1 MNQINL
7 DEVKY
12 NNYLLNQSE
21 IKDKKIILKSKP
33 LSLIF
38 TITDECQL
46 NCIMCPVK
54 KSRFKNIGLSQIK
67 EIIEF
72 CGKEAVTV
80 QWMGGE
86 PLLHSEFEEL
96 ITLANDVNLLQTV
109 TTNGLLLN
117 GIIAEKLIKYN
128 ADIVISV
135 DGSNKKIYESIR
147 KGADFDLLVKNIQHV
162 NMLREKY
169 NHTGHFGINF
179 CVLKQN
185 SQDIIDMV
193 EFAKNYNFRGI
204 NFISP
209 YDVEE
214 KYLLVNNEEL
224 KENFLKA
231 GEKAKSYKIEF
242 IGWSPFAGDMRQKDF
257 NNAEIQMLCYSP
269 FYNFGINPDGRMD
282 ICICRDLSFT
292 DKNKIKDLNEI
303 WNAQQVQK
311 YRQNIYNNELPS
323 EICGQCPG
331 IGLRHY
337 YHPQVIER
345 LNSIKNIH

>member
-7 DEVKY
+7 DIVKY
-12 NNYLLNQSE
+12 NNYLLNQKE
-21 IKDKKIILKSKP
+21 IRDKQVILKSKP

-38 TITDECQL
+38 TITSECQL
-46 NCIMCPVK
+46 NCVMCPVK
-54 KSRFKNIGLSQIK
+54 KSKFVNISLSQIK

-86 PLLHSEFEEL
+86 PLIHSEFEEL

-117 GIIAEKLIKYN
+117 GILAEKLIKYN
-128 ADIVISV
+128 ADIIISI

-162 NMLREKY
+162 NMLRKKY

-179 CVLKQN
+179 CILKQN
-185 SQDIIDMV
+185 SQDIVDII
-193 EFAKNYNFRGI
+193 EFAKKYNFRGV

-214 KYLLVNNEEL
+214 KYSLVNNEEL

-231 GEKAKSYKIEF
+231 EEKAKNYKIEF
-242 IGWSPFAGDMRQKDF
+242 IGWSPFGGDIRQKDF
-257 NNAEIQMLCYSP
+257 SNSDRQMLCYSP
-269 FYNFGINPDGRMD
+269 FCNFGINPDGRMD

-303 WNAQQVQK
+303 WNAQQVQR
-311 YRQNIYNNELPS
+311 YRKNIYNNELPAG
-323 EICGQCPG
+323 ICEKCPG